1 MTFPSTAHSKW
12 RPWSGDSP
20 NSLAPCLHPEDK
32 LASIINPYSSFFQ
45 WMWCFSFFWRIITAW
60 VLNHRLTAS
69 PETRLTNHSLSP
81 SYLIFTPSICTRLM
95 NFNSTSSSSYC
106 NRRLLPQGPCAGC
119 PHAWNALPQRQYMV
133 CAFTSCVITEVVP
146 DHWQKTTGT
155 PFLHHP
161 LDFSP
166 LNLSLTAWHIVYL
179 LFCLLFCVLNL

>member
-81 SYLIFTPSICTRLM
+81 SYLIFTPPPAPTLYFER
-95 NFNSTSSSSYC
+95 TYC
-106 NRRLLPQGPCAGC
+106 DNLYPATHLLNYLQFHCRYYI
-119 PHAWNALPQRQYMV
+119 L
-133 CAFTSCVITEVVP
+133 
-146 DHWQKTTGT
+146 
-155 PFLHHP
+155 
-161 LDFSP
+161 P
-166 LNLSLTAWHIVYL
+166 LNMSPCSSKKDTFLQNHNASIISKISSLSSNIHSILKIFKLSTEYHL
-179 LFCLLFCVLNL
+179 